1 MCNTRETKENKNTNT
16 NPTLSQVGLFL
27 VVYTKFMFNN
37 TTVKT
42 IALIRYLIK
51 KVIRFDNDLKK
62 SLVKLAE

>member
-1 MCNTRETKENKNTNT
+1 MCNTRETKENKNTYT